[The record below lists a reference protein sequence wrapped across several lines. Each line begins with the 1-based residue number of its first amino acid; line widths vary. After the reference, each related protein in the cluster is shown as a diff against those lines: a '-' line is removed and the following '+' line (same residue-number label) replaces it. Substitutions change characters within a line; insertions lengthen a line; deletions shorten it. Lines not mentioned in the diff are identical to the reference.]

1 MNTYYFK
8 SLTMKSRDQDLAIFS
23 VKDQIVNVL
32 GFVGHMVS
40 VTIFNSAMLH
50 KSSQRQYVN
59 KWLWLCSNKTYLQNR
74 HRTGFSPWA
83 VDFDTQYKP
92 KPHHCLLLLVYTSSL
107 SGICFL
113 LMCPMTLKQ
122 IQNIQQWSGIGSPTR
137 NSKIF
142 KCEDVKFIINTLQ
155 LSLIPQYL

>member
-1 MNTYYFK
+1 MFQALWAIW
-8 SLTMKSRDQDLAIFS
+8 SLSQFL
-23 VKDQIVNVL
+23 
-32 GFVGHMVS
+32 
-40 VTIFNSAMLH
+40 NSAMLH

-59 KWLWLCSNKTYLQNR
+59 KWLWLCSNKTLFTKIGNRLDSVHGLQI
-74 HRTGFSPWA
+74 P
-83 VDFDTQYKP
+83 DTQYKP
-92 KPHHCLLLLVYTSSL
+92 KPHHCLLFQSILHR
-107 SGICFL
+107 FL
-113 LMCPMTLKQ
+113 ESVSYLCVPHDPLKQ